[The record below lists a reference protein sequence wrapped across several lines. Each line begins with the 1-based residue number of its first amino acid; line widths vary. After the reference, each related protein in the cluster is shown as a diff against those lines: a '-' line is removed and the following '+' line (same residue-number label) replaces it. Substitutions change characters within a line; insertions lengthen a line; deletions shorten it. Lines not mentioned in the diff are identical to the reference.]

1 MLISRIIQVHHCLT
15 ILELLFFAVS
25 LRNTIR
31 RWHNGESLF
40 SQVLFSYDF
49 MLMSKEIWGLLV
61 SWCFVCFIISPWQ
74 FSLEEGGGCFSL
86 NACIVSDANG
96 KRGESR
102 KLKPTS
108 IRERPSTIT
117 HFQPDFQF
125 IICYSAKHGQPYVFL
140 FWFYRRTRDKIH
152 RPQA

>member
-1 MLISRIIQVHHCLT
+1 MIASPHRCFHFPHLALKYNTEVVLWRES
-15 ILELLFFAVS
+15 FFASIIFIWFHVDVK
-25 LRNTIR
+25 RNMRFI
-31 RWHNGESLF
+31 SFL
-40 SQVLFSYDF
+40 VLCVLHYFA
-49 MLMSKEIWGLLV
+49 
-61 SWCFVCFIISPWQ
+61 WQ
-74 FSLEEGGGCFSL
+74 FCLEEGGGCFSL

-117 HFQPDFQF
+117 HFQPDSQF
-125 IICYSAKHGQPYVFL
+125 IICYSAKHRLPYVFPIL
-140 FWFYRRTRDKIH
+140 FLSISDKIH

>member
-1 MLISRIIQVHHCLT
+1 
-15 ILELLFFAVS
+15 
-25 LRNTIR
+25 
-31 RWHNGESLF
+31 
-40 SQVLFSYDF
+40 

-74 FSLEEGGGCFSL
+74 FSQEEGGGCFSL

-125 IICYSAKHGQPYVFL
+125 IICYETCATECLSMLFLSMNQGQNPPSTGRVESVSEDISARRLMAFGGNVNLSQTIRNHFHTFINSPLPLPPL
-140 FWFYRRTRDKIH
+140 FHCSW
-152 RPQA
+152 